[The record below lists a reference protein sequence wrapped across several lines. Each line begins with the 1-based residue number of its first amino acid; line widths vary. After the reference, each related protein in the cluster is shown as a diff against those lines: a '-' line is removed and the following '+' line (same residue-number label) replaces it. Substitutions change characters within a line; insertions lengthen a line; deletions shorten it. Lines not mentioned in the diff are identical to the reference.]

1 MKDLS
6 NRTAVIV
13 LNWNKPKMTLE
24 CLESLQTMEGKYDIF
39 IVDNGSDEDKR
50 QELIKEMKK
59 RQAVILTEED
69 LDKFQLDDRNGQLLL
84 LILLNENY
92 GYAKG
97 NNYGLRLAHKLGY
110 KYSLISNNDIKII
123 DRNVLVELIRGIES
137 DEKYAWAGPRVIG
150 PDGKQQGPF
159 CRKNFFIFAFEE
171 GFFYPFFRLVRLIR
185 TKKKLS
191 DTKIK
196 CKKNPD
202 MIQGC
207 FFIVKNKYGNQL
219 DFFDENTLLYAE
231 EDILSAKFKERGLG
245 LKYVSS
251 VKIMHFGGSTTGS
264 YIAEKKMLLIATKS
278 FLYYFKKY
286 RGYSKFLCEM
296 ALISRLSYIF
306 FYRPIV
312 RFIKRFYK
320 MITARDV

>member
-69 LDKFQLDDRNGQLLL
+69 LDKFQPDDKSEQLLL

-97 NNYGLRLAHKLGY
+97 NNYGLRLAYKLGY

-137 DEKYAWAGPRVIG
+137 DKKYAWAGPRVIG

-159 CRKNFFIFAFEE
+159 CRQSIWRYALE
-171 GFFYPFFRLVRLIR
+171 GGILYPFLYIRRKKRERKCQEGKIRSDWPSGSFFLI
-185 TKKKLS
+185 
-191 DTKIK
+191 DTHK
-196 CKKNPD
+196 
-202 MIQGC
+202 GSE
-207 FFIVKNKYGNQL
+207 VS
-219 DFFDENTLLYAE
+219 FFDENTFLYSEEAILAE
-231 EDILSAKFKERGLG
+231 KLIRKSYKFIYVKGVKVLHNHAK
-245 LKYVSS
+245 
-251 VKIMHFGGSTTGS
+251 STTNFFQS
-264 YIAEKKMLLIATKS
+264 EFKK
-278 FLYYFKKY
+278 FLFMIEADMYYFHVF
-286 RGYSKFLCEM
+286 RGYNTPICVFAKVSRIFYYLIYKQLIEILDSSKKVC
-296 ALISRLSYIF
+296 S
-306 FYRPIV
+306 
-312 RFIKRFYK
+312 
-320 MITARDV
+320 